1 MTDKPRPDA
10 EEREPVTDEAT
21 EAAEN
26 DVVDETE
33 DRTPDPGSEDDA
45 PDNVVELDEAAR
57 LQQELDEHRDRL
69 LRTVAEM
76 ENLRK
81 RTRREV
87 MESRRFAQADLLR
100 PLLEVLDNFERALD
114 HAPDEDSA
122 QTFHEGVAMI
132 AQNFRQVLTERGVKV
147 IEAEGEEFDPALHEA
162 VGQAPANDDVPAGS
176 VLAVVQNGYTLDD
189 MVLRASRVIVAQ

>member
-10 EEREPVTDEAT
+10 EELEPTLDEVAP
-21 EAAEN
+21 EEN
-26 DVVDETE
+26 EETAG
-33 DRTPDPGSEDDA
+33 TDDA
-45 PDNVVELDEAAR
+45 ETDDNVVEIDEVAR
-57 LQQELDEHRDRL
+57 LQLELDEHRDRL

-87 MESRRFAQADLLR
+87 VDSRRFAQADLLR
-100 PLLEVLDNFERALD
+100 PLLEVLDNFDRALE

-122 QTFHEGVAMI
+122 QTFHEGVTMI
-132 AQNFRQVLTERGVKV
+132 AQSFRQVLLDRGVKI
-147 IEAEGEEFDPALHEA
+147 IEAEGEEFDPARHEA
-162 VGQAPANDDVPAGS
+162 VGQAPANDDVEAGS
-176 VLAVVQNGYTLDD
+176 VLAVVQTGYTLDD